1 MADNT
6 IIYEGDYNNF
16 IAYFPGY
23 AKQYHIAAIYSLT
36 VTIFDVTEKTSVTR
50 SIADYLY
57 DNDCTIKFSLPFDDD
72 FLPYKSYEISCTV
85 TIILGSSKTT
95 KEFVLNLDGGFDPIV
110 SYSILAST
118 EADTDIGGNEVI
130 NLDVRTR
137 VRAND
142 SILKSLYDDG
152 WMDYKFVFGSVTEP
166 YQDVLSVGELSSN
179 NYSFF
184 TRGFT
189 CDFSNYKNLFKDKF
203 SNDFRLALMHSGHS
217 GFVTIQT
224 IAVSLGGVDTTP
236 TAPTINQV
244 NNSDNTSY
252 SSWLQAPSTG
262 VPFISSIPELVS
274 SIRTDILTQPSGK
287 YGASIDYY
295 NFYIKDT
302 LVGTCPYDS
311 SVTAI
316 PCTVPSVSVDT
327 DTTFQ
332 ISAVDTRGE
341 ESPRSNAKDLYIFAY
356 EKPQITNIKVN
367 RKNNFEKETTIS
379 CNAGYKR
386 LNNLNTVTLKAT
398 CSALWTGEKTI
409 TTSIDKGSDNNTDY
423 KLVEFQKI
431 FSDSSYS
438 DTSLYTK
445 PGFDIEKSFNV
456 TLTLTDRVG
465 VAVATI
471 GFVPQGVPLFTQT
484 ETGINAIG
492 MIPKW
497 DSPCKLQVNSDI
509 LAKDSDG
516 NEIEIINAIKNL
528 IKLTTDENEPTQ
540 ATGSYWIK
548 ATEITNTIT

>member
-1 MADNT
+1 MFLSSTDDNVAMIDEQLRLLDAAKEELST
-6 IIYEGDYNNF
+6 AAQPQFTYSTTLDNFLARIENKFYIDSLDVGDFIYLSIRDDYAVKLRVISMQYNPCAMNND
-16 IAYFPGY
+16 
-23 AKQYHIAAIYSLT
+23 L
-36 VTIFDVTEKTSVTR
+36 
-50 SIADYLY
+50 SI
-57 DNDCTIKFSLPFDDD
+57 TFSNMISSKSKRDD
-72 FLPYKSYEISCTV
+72 FSY
-85 TIILGSSKTT
+85 LLNSSSNHSK
-95 KEFVLNLDGGFDPIV
+95 N
-110 SYSILAST
+110 SYNSS
-118 EADTDIGGNEVI
+118 
-130 NLDVRTR
+130 
-137 VRAND
+137 
-142 SILKSLYDDG
+142 
-152 WMDYKFVFGSVTEP
+152 
-166 YQDVLSVGELSSN
+166 SSN
-179 NYSFF
+179 NS
-184 TRGFT
+184 TKNDGPQIT
-189 CDFSNYKNLFKDKF
+189 TGLLTKLLNSGAFSNKVNQI
-203 SNDFRLALMHSGHS
+203 SNDNINQTVGGLLALKD
-217 GFVTIQT
+217 
-224 IAVSLGGVDTTP
+224 L
-236 TAPTINQV
+236 
-244 NNSDNTSY
+244 NSEMIK
-252 SSWLQAPSTG
+252 A
-262 VPFISSIPELVS
+262 
-274 SIRTDILTQPSGK
+274 TDIEGK
-287 YGASIDYY
+287 NGFFEYIQSKLISADKIVADSAELKKLSAFVASID
-295 NFYIKDT
+295 NLIAGKISADDLHAIHLTAKNVAIDEAVISEVIAARIQVGMLAAGTINTDKFTISSKDGG
-302 LVGTCPYDS
+302 GT
-311 SVTAI
+311 
-316 PCTVPSVSVDT
+316 T

-341 ESPRSNAKDLYIFAY
+341 ESPKSNAKDIYIFAY
-356 EKPQITNIKVN
+356 GKPQITNIKVN

-409 TTSIDKGSDNNTDY
+409 TTSIDKESDDNTGY
-423 KLVEFQKI
+423 KSVEFQKI

-528 IKLTTDENEPTQ
+528 IKLTTDGNEPTQ

-548 ATEITNTIT
+548 ATEVTNTIT